1 MMLLLRTAVKKEY
14 KFEEKKQTLNVD
26 ELGLLL
32 RSRSGG
38 ADLEPLPSPPDV
50 SAPSSQRGST
60 ELSSQGK

>member
-1 MMLLLRTAVKKEY
+1 MMLLLKTAVKKEY
-14 KFEEKKQTLNVD
+14 EFEKKNPPNVD

-50 SAPSSQRGST
+50 SAPSNQRGST
-60 ELSSQGK
+60 ELSSQSK